1 MFTTTFARLGAYVVR
16 KMGRIL
22 NVAFVTLERN
32 CLFRSRRA
40 ENGQSA
46 AERRG
51 RLSFSIVKHGELR
64 HSGTRFDTLEYTYA
78 SKTVHFGGKASSLCG
93 GIVFCDTQ
101 EYIYAGKIVSDIRHP
116 S

>member
-1 MFTTTFARLGAYVVR
+1 MFTKTFARLGACFVFEI
-16 KMGRIL
+16 GRIL

-40 ENGQSA
+40 ENSHSA

-51 RLSFSIVKHGELR
+51 RLSFSIVKHGEFR
-64 HSGTRFDTLEYTYA
+64 HSGTRCGTPECIYA
-78 SKTVHFGGKASSLCG
+78 GKTVHFGGKASSLCG
-93 GIVFCDTQ
+93 GIAFSGTQ
-101 EYIYAGKIVSDIRHP
+101 EYIYAGKIASDVQLP